1 MAVIPMWKVDRDN
14 SMHTSKS
21 EADKHDQML
30 EIGEHFAVAVKAA
43 APEVSQAQAEL
54 IGLFLSKHRDA
65 VIKLCKGSNEAL
77 AEVIAESASMASGSV
92 TPLRAAQ

>member
-1 MAVIPMWKVDRDN
+1 MAVVPMWQVDRDN

-30 EIGEHFAVAVKAA
+30 EIGDHFATAVKTAA
-43 APEVSQAQAEL
+43 AEITVAQAEA

-77 AEVIAESASMASGSV
+77 AAAIAEEAHETTGAV
-92 TPLRAAQ
+92 TPIRAVQ